1 MGKEDGERRS
11 RSTSIHQ
18 AVPGWIS
25 CNSCCRELRNLT
37 RSDGRLLFVW
47 IVDARDDG
55 HAAIR
60 KRVCWRR
67 VSNVCLSRHTAV
79 IVIVSRS
86 LLADG
91 DRWRRRRTPT
101 LTPTLSFTIN
111 PNTSPNTNPIT
122 SPNTNRNTNPNTSPN
137 TNPNINP
144 NQASWARAA
153 RGSSSS
159 SCSQSP
165 SAVTAA
171 IRTWEPHICRSAEPV
186 VASCS
191 VRRDELSCRTTDER
205 SAPGSS
211 EHVRPLLPRHPRVY
225 ATQASNPRLSDLRQV
240 CYTHSASLASI
251 LSGSVLSSH
260 GSTGG

>member
-1 MGKEDGERRS
+1 M
-11 RSTSIHQ
+11 
-18 AVPGWIS
+18 
-25 CNSCCRELRNLT
+25 T

-122 SPNTNRNTNPNTSPN
+122 SPNTNRNTNRNTNPNTSPN

-211 EHVRPLLPRHPRVY
+211 EHVRPRLPRHPRVY

-240 CYTHSASLASI
+240 CYTHSASSPT
-251 LSGSVLSSH
+251 GSVLSSH